1 MNDYEREH
9 NAILRRLGAEC
20 AVLLRSNGAFPLSQP
35 CEVALYGS
43 GARRTIKGG
52 TGSGEVNSRCFVTVE
67 QGLEDAGFT
76 ISTKYWLEDYENL
89 YASARRDFVR
99 ELKQKAKE
107 HHTVAIVE
115 SMGAVMP
122 EMEYNIPLTGAG
134 DTALYVLSRISGEGS
149 DRRAIPGDVLLTE
162 TEKRDI
168 LALNEKYKN
177 FLLVLNVGGVVD
189 LSAVAEVGNI
199 LLLSQLGVETGS
211 ILADLLLGK
220 SVPSGKLTTTWSAW
234 ADYPTIGSF
243 GEKDDTRYKEGIY
256 VGYRYFDT
264 VGQKALFPFGFG
276 LGYTSFALS
285 GTETA
290 LDGETVTVSAE
301 VRNTGSLPGKE
312 VAQLYV
318 SAPQGR
324 LDKPYQTLA
333 AFTKTGEIAPGESE
347 NVTLSFC
354 LRDLAS
360 YDEKRAAWILE
371 KGDYVLRLGNS
382 STQTKPAAILRL
394 DADAMTRQGK
404 NCLG

>member
-134 DTALYVLSRISGEGS
+134 DTALYVLSRISG
-149 DRRAIPGDVLLTE
+149 
-162 TEKRDI
+162 
-168 LALNEKYKN
+168 
-177 FLLVLNVGGVVD
+177 
-189 LSAVAEVGNI
+189 
-199 LLLSQLGVETGS
+199 
-211 ILADLLLGK
+211 
-220 SVPSGKLTTTWSAW
+220 
-234 ADYPTIGSF
+234 
-243 GEKDDTRYKEGIY
+243 
-256 VGYRYFDT
+256 
-264 VGQKALFPFGFG
+264 
-276 LGYTSFALS
+276 
-285 GTETA
+285 
-290 LDGETVTVSAE
+290 
-301 VRNTGSLPGKE
+301 
-312 VAQLYV
+312 
-318 SAPQGR
+318 
-324 LDKPYQTLA
+324 
-333 AFTKTGEIAPGESE
+333 
-347 NVTLSFC
+347 
-354 LRDLAS
+354 
-360 YDEKRAAWILE
+360 
-371 KGDYVLRLGNS
+371 
-382 STQTKPAAILRL
+382 
-394 DADAMTRQGK
+394 
-404 NCLG
+404 